1 MKISV
6 YEAVS
11 ALGMVAGVTKDK
23 VMRAIIRRFEQAP
36 FEIKDNPAAA
46 YGREFKAAAIDDYV
60 TFYSGKTAQDHEL
73 EFSLGD
79 LTAKADCLTEDGLPV
94 FVYAPYSM
102 RDNDMLKFKKLAQ
115 RLDVF
120 ARIQLSLFVMD
131 KQEGVFFQWWPA
143 SSCSEK
149 VQIDMD
155 YIEALLPRID
165 QFLDELASE
174 DVGPHLKPLKV
185 TIDTQ
190 EAQMLID
197 EYDQLKIAI
206 DNAGER
212 QKEIIAE
219 LQALTNNEPAI
230 ICGRSLNKV
239 TRQGAI
245 DYKKIAEEF
254 AKDVDVEKYRKGGSE
269 FWQFR

>member
-6 YEAVS
+6 YEVVS
-11 ALGMVAGVTKDK
+11 LLGMVTGVTKEK
-23 VMRAIIRRFEQAP
+23 AKRAIIRRFEHAP
-36 FEIKDNPAAA
+36 IEFKDNPAAA

-60 TFYSGKTAQDHEL
+60 TFCSGKTAQDYEL
-73 EFSLGD
+73 EFSLGN
-79 LTAKADCLTEDGLPV
+79 LIAKADCFTKEGLPV

-115 RLDVF
+115 RPDVF

-143 SSCSEK
+143 ESCSEK
-149 VQIDMD
+149 VQLDMD
-155 YIEALLPRID
+155 YIEALLPHID
-165 QFLDELASE
+165 QFIEELANE
-174 DVGPHLKPLKV
+174 DVEPHLKPLKV

-197 EYDQLKIAI
+197 EYDQLKIAV
-206 DNAGER
+206 DNASER

-219 LQALTNNEPAI
+219 LQALANNEPAI
-230 ICGRSLNKV
+230 ICGRSLSKV
-239 TRQGAI
+239 TRQGSV

-254 AKDVDVEKYRKGGSE
+254 AKAVDLEQYRKGGSE